1 MSTSVPLKKMT
12 RRERQIAE
20 NRMHLE
26 RIGEVVGKANLET
39 YTKMMRKAGVKDD
52 AVAERLVPK
61 SMYNQA
67 KGFIK
72 TLRNKED
79 PAPIFL
85 APPIAIDGLD
95 GRQSRDCL
103 VNVLNYVDKYGGTP
117 VKGYKLW
124 YVQRSQAMVGQLMYA
139 ESLGHDVTPY
149 VAQCHFVVRNEDGTH
164 IDVTPP
170 EPGDEGQPMIFIPS
184 SRMYKSL
191 SIEDMSLLTR
201 CGVEGRMG
209 LVCRGIV
216 LEMKNVECPGLCAA
230 DPDDMH
236 FICVAPEATIEGL
249 GISIASL
256 RHCGA
261 QIMDGY
267 LVWEATKLLPWI
279 KEPDAMKQLVDLTV
293 DMLHKDMAS
302 VSIDHPV
309 DAQ

>member
-1 MSTSVPLKKMT
+1 MSTTVPLKKMT
-12 RRERQIAE
+12 RRERQLAE

-26 RIGEVVGKANLET
+26 RIGEVIGKDNLES

-79 PAPIFL
+79 PPPIFL

-103 VNVLNYVDKYGGTP
+103 VNVLNYVDRYGGTP

-124 YVQRSQAMVGQLMYA
+124 YVRRSQALEGQLMYA

-149 VAQCHFVVRNEDGTH
+149 VAQCHFVVRKDDGTH
-164 IDVTPP
+164 VDVTPP

-184 SRMYKSL
+184 SRMYKSV
-191 SIEDMSLLTR
+191 SIEDMALLTR
-201 CGVEGRMG
+201 SGVDGRMG
-209 LVCRGIV
+209 LVCRGMV

-236 FICVAPEATIEGL
+236 FICVAPEETIKGL

-261 QIMDGY
+261 QIMEGH

-279 KEPDAMKQLVDLTV
+279 KNPEAMKQLVDLTV
-293 DMLHKDMAS
+293 DMLRTDMAS
-302 VSIDHPV
+302 ASIDDLV